1 MAVAMN
7 SVGLI
12 FQDRQEYDSAMV
24 YFMRALALD
33 EESEHGVG
41 VIWSARYCG
50 ELWLICG
57 RFAEAMRYFE
67 RSLDWS
73 RRINDRKKRSDFPFT

>member
-1 MAVAMN
+1 MAVAFN

-12 FQDRQEYDSAMV
+12 LQDRQEYDSAMT
-24 YFMRALALD
+24 YFMRPLALD
-33 EESEHGVG
+33 EESEHGTG
-41 VIWSARYCG
+41 IIWSARYCG
-50 ELWLICG
+50 ELSLIRG